1 MMLVKVRDIFKL
13 PQLKRLRLVAGA
25 KGLDRT
31 LHWIHVVE
39 LPDVMSW
46 VLGGELLFMTGVGIR
61 DNLEVL
67 NTIVKECADK
77 NVAGLVINTGP
88 YIHKT
93 PDKIIKLADGLH
105 FPIFEMPWEVRLVE
119 VTKDICNYIIAKQI
133 EEKSIQDIIENILY
147 GDCSNAET
155 LLTRAAVY
163 GYDLGNLHQVMLI
176 KLHDNLEHY
185 KQNDAFAENY
195 ILDVKM
201 RFQQIVQGIVEKNGQ
216 KALFMTR
223 SDRIILLLPSNNTA
237 KEKQR
242 LESMAADLSESVKL
256 YLNGRKISIGC
267 GNPYEGLQQL
277 KTSLEQA
284 ELALKVA
291 QASTIKR
298 FFDYENLG
306 FFKVLFNVQDRRQLE
321 LFRTEVL
328 GKLYEY
334 DDVHHTDLVPTL
346 KTFLEENADNVAVA
360 DKLHIHR
367 NTLKYRLKKCT
378 EITEKDFSNSQD
390 RTLLYFAAMV
400 DTFLNL

>member
-1 MMLVKVRDIFKL
+1 M
-13 PQLKRLRLVAGA
+13 
-25 KGLDRT
+25 
-31 LHWIHVVE
+31 
-39 LPDVMSW
+39 
-46 VLGGELLFMTGVGIR
+46 
-61 DNLEVL
+61 
-67 NTIVKECADK
+67 
-77 NVAGLVINTGP
+77 
-88 YIHKT
+88 
-93 PDKIIKLADGLH
+93 
-105 FPIFEMPWEVRLVE
+105 
-119 VTKDICNYIIAKQI
+119 
-133 EEKSIQDIIENILY
+133 Y
-147 GDCSNAET
+147 GDCSNAEI

-163 GYDLGNLHQVMLI
+163 GYDLGTLHRVVLI
-176 KLHDNLEHY
+176 KLHDALEHY
-185 KQNDAFAENY
+185 KQDDAMAENY
-195 ILDVKM
+195 ILDLKL
-201 RFQQIVQGIVEKNGQ
+201 RFQQIVQGIIEKNGQ

-223 SDRIILLLPSNNTA
+223 SDRIILLLPSASTN

-242 LESMAADLSESVKL
+242 IESMASELSESVKL

-291 QASTIKR
+291 QASAIKR

-334 DDVHHTDLVPTL
+334 DNIHNAELVLTL
-346 KTFLEENADNVAVA
+346 KTFLEENGDSVTVA